1 VTDPQFGALMVL
13 VGALVTAA
21 GVWVKERVTSRS
33 IITVGEMTSKDAFIG
48 KLVAR
53 LEAVE
58 KSAVECEERNSKQG
72 DLLAQ
77 RSMEIAS
84 LRFAD
89 IERKE
94 EMSQMRQQIE
104 NLRRVNRRLEAQIS
118 AMENRNNGRLYLP
131 RSG

>member
-13 VGALVTAA
+13 IGALVTAA
-21 GVWVKERVTSRS
+21 GIWVKERVTSRGV
-33 IITVGEMTSKDAFIG
+33 ITVGEMTSKEAFIG

-58 KSAVECEERNSKQG
+58 KSAVECEERNLKQG
-72 DLLAQ
+72 DLIAQ
-77 RSMEIAS
+77 RSMEVAT
-84 LRFAD
+84 LRSAD

-94 EMSQMRQQIE
+94 EISQMRQQLE
-104 NLRRVNRRLEAQIS
+104 SLRRVNRRIEAQIS